1 MDGFYQTLISICFT
15 LMGLW
20 WAVVQFRHDEWMN
33 DPDHRRMAY
42 AVYLSFLVPGMMSM
56 GSLVSGDV
64 RFIWQAVFVVSA
76 ILGGATTFFMFQSVK
91 KGAAHGWLFQGGRW
105 VVIALYALVA
115 LFAIDPGLAAPLK
128 PLQVEGLL
136 LSGLIFLG
144 VNFAWTLMAHPKESA

>member
-1 MDGFYQTLISICFT
+1 MDAFYQTLISICFT

-33 DPDHRRMAY
+33 DPDHRLMAY
-42 AVYLSFLVPGMMSM
+42 VVYLSFLVPGMMSL

-64 RFIWQAVFVVSA
+64 RFIWQVIFVLSA
-76 ILGGATTFFMFQSVK
+76 ILGGAATFLMIRSVK
-91 KGAAHGWLFQGGRW
+91 KGAGRGWLFQGGRW
-105 VVIALYALVA
+105 GVLALYLLVA
-115 LFAIDPGLAAPLK
+115 IFALEPGLAAPLK

-144 VNFAWTLMAHPKESA
+144 VNFAWTLMAHPKDAA